1 MDIQSVTKAVKKNIG
16 EAVDAVSDKWSNMGK
31 GTKIAMATVA
41 GGVTIITAPFIVAAA
56 SGVSIVS
63 ALAILGGGAIA
74 AGGFGVAGGIIVT
87 AGGATLAATIAG
99 VVTSKFADDPE
110 LIALKNQYAA
120 LEDRVKVQFAVMDKI
135 TKEAFEGTPLAGV
148 SREQQLALK
157 TNCKHAYE
165 SYVKAADKVAELS
178 KKLEKSGKYDSAEV
192 RKITAQIEIAS
203 DEMSEVAETLRSYGL
218 I

>member
-1 MDIQSVTKAVKKNIG
+1 MDIQNVTDKIKKNIG
-16 EAVDAVSDKWSNMGK
+16 DAIDAVSEKWSNTGK
-31 GTKIAMATVA
+31 GTKIAMAAVA
-41 GGVTIITAPFIVAAA
+41 GGAVAITAPFIVAAA
-56 SGVSIVS
+56 SGVSIIS

-99 VVTSKFADDPE
+99 VVTNKFADDPE

-120 LEDRVKVQFAVMDKI
+120 LEDRVKAQFAVMEKI
-135 TKEAFEGTPLAGV
+135 TKEAFDGTPLAVV

-165 SYVKAADKVAELS
+165 SYVKAADKVAALT
-178 KKLEKSGKYDSAEV
+178 KKLEESGSYDSADV
-192 RKITAQIEIAS
+192 RKITAQIEIAN
-203 DEMSEVAETLRSYGL
+203 DEMNEVAENLRSYGL
-218 I
+218 L

>member
-1 MDIQSVTKAVKKNIG
+1 MDIKQTLT
-16 EAVDAVSDKWSNMGK
+16 DAMESVSDKWSNLGK
-31 GTKIAMATVA
+31 GTKIAIAAVG
-41 GGVTIITAPFIVAAA
+41 GGVAMISAPFIVAAA
-56 SGVSIVS
+56 SGVSIIS

-99 VVTSKFADDPE
+99 VITNKFADDPE

-120 LEDRVKVQFAVMDKI
+120 LEDRVKAQFAVMEKI

-148 SREQQLALK
+148 SRERQLSIK

-165 SYVKAADKVAELS
+165 SYVKAADKVAELT
-178 KKLEKSGKYDSAEV
+178 KKLEESGKYDSAEV

-203 DEMSEVAETLRSYGL
+203 DELNEVADTLRSYGL
-218 I
+218 M